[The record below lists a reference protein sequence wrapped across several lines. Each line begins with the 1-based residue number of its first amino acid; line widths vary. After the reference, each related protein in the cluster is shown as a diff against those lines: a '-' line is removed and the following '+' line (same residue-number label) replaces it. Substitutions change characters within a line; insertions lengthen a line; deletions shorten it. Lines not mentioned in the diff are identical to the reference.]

1 VEERLSDKS
10 EVERAKDEE
19 SIRCRKL
26 MKLAEKY
33 KRELNEAHVE
43 LRDLRAR
50 CLTTSEIQVF
60 TAFNCITCNYDC
72 RDPSF
77 DQSVNTRFVGHRYM
91 THPGAPTI
99 VSDKH
104 NQTVHF

>member
-1 VEERLSDKS
+1 MEERLSDKS

-19 SIRCRKL
+19 STRCRKL

-50 CLTTSEIQVF
+50 CLTTSDIQVSD
-60 TAFNCITCNYDC
+60 AFNFITCNNHCSDLCLISQSISQCEMCRAPQYDMF
-72 RDPSF
+72 RSANSS
-77 DQSVNTRFVGHRYM
+77 QL
-91 THPGAPTI
+91 
-99 VSDKH
+99 
-104 NQTVHF
+104 